1 MWTDAMTRSRR
12 TGDRGIE
19 RSFVNGCCAREIAH
33 EDARRGMAGDA
44 NVSRASREGVPTV
57 ARDVGAPRSFGLD
70 AREIRYGSVRLLSHE
85 SGSARVVNRHG

>member
-1 MWTDAMTRSRR
+1 VWTDAMTRSRR

-44 NVSRASREGVPTV
+44 NVSRASRV
-57 ARDVGAPRSFGLD
+57 AGGRTDGRARRGGA
-70 AREIRYGSVRLLSHE
+70 AIVW
-85 SGSARVVNRHG
+85 A